1 MEDELDTEWFEKQI
15 EIEKKYDNFYNTSVD
30 NVKATIVY
38 VDENNTVSCIKREK
52 VSINNGIFPRSKIV
66 DLVKNYRKLNNDTY
80 SLYAILQ
87 FNYDVT
93 PDRVIDGK
101 IGIGDE
107 FFNIITHIQ
116 DVYFNK
122 TIDMFKDLNDLT
134 IVMKPKSNNRNLT
147 KRVYLTAKKKRR
159 KTRKR

>member
-38 VDENNTVSCIKREK
+38 VNENNTVSCIKREK

-87 FNYDVT
+87 FNYDVS

>member
-15 EIEKKYDNFYNTSVD
+15 EIEKKYDNFYNISVD

-52 VSINNGIFPRSKIV
+52 VSINDGVFPRSKIV

-87 FNYDVT
+87 FNYDIS

-101 IGIGDE
+101 LGIGDD

-122 TIDMFKDLNDLT
+122 TINMFKDLNDLT
-134 IVMKPKSNNRNLT
+134 IVMKPKSNNRTLT

>member
-87 FNYDVT
+87 FNYDIS

-101 IGIGDE
+101 LGIGDE

>member
-1 MEDELDTEWFEKQI
+1 MEEELDTDWFNKQL
-15 EIEKKYDNFYNTSVD
+15 EIEEQYDNFYNTSVD
-30 NVKATIVY
+30 NVKATIIY
-38 VDENNTVSCIKREK
+38 IDENNTMSCIKREK
-52 VSINNGIFPRSKIV
+52 VHINNGVFPRSKIV
-66 DLVKNYRKLNNDTY
+66 ELVKKYRKLNNDTY

-87 FNYDVT
+87 FNYDIS

-101 IGIGDE
+101 LGIGDE

-122 TIDMFKDLNDLT
+122 TINNFKDLNDLT

>member
-147 KRVYLTAKKKRR
+147 KRVYLTTKKKRR

>member
-87 FNYDVT
+87 FNYDIS

-101 IGIGDE
+101 LGIGDE

-122 TIDMFKDLNDLT
+122 TINMFKDLNDLT